1 MGRSDMMEKKDRI
14 AVIGAGFSGI
24 GAGYAASVSRGGTC
38 TVFEKDATFG
48 GLCGGFSV
56 GGFHFDKAV
65 HLSFAKEPLCQEI
78 FFSVPHEVHQP
89 ESTNYKS
96 GYWVRH
102 PAQNNLRA
110 LPVEERIRIIEGF
123 AARRQVDDVEV
134 ASYQDWLRLQ
144 FGDYFS
150 EHYPEVYTRKYW
162 GTRAEELSTT
172 WCSGRIYQP
181 SLREVLFG
189 SYPDADASA
198 NVYYAKEMRY
208 PKQGGYRAFVQRVA
222 EQLDIRYGWE
232 VCAIDTEAKV
242 LHFTNGEQY
251 AYDELI
257 STMPLPEILPLV
269 CDDEQVLA
277 EAAQLAATSMA
288 LVSVGFRRE
297 IAPPALWFYVYDE
310 DIPFARV
317 HSPSMKSAWNAP
329 QGKSSLQFEVYYS
342 EEMPLAYNDGELQEK
357 VLQSMERMGLATRD
371 DVEVID
377 VRHVKYANVIFYQG
391 MEQHRDVVLQYLAS
405 KGIHSCGR
413 FGRWDYLWSHQSFV
427 SGVEAVKRIED

>member
-1 MGRSDMMEKKDRI
+1 MTSKAEKI

-24 GAGYAASVSRGGTC
+24 GAGYSTSLLGGGTC
-38 TVFEKDATFG
+38 TVFEKDDTFG
-48 GLCGGFSV
+48 GLCGGFSI

-65 HLSFAKEPLCQEI
+65 HLSFAKEPLCQEL

-102 PAQNNLRA
+102 PAQNNLRT

-123 AARRQVDDVEV
+123 AARQHVEDGANAKV
-134 ASYQDWLRLQ
+134 ETYRDWLRLQ

-150 EHYPEVYTRKYW
+150 EHYPEAYTRKYW
-162 GTRAEELSTT
+162 GARAEELSTT

-189 SYPDADASA
+189 SYPDADQSA

-208 PKQGGYRAFVQRVA
+208 PKQGGYRTFVQKA
-222 EQLDIRYGWE
+222 ADQLDIRYGWE
-232 VCAIDTEAKV
+232 VCAIDTDAKV

-251 AYDELI
+251 AYDRLI

-269 CDDEQVLA
+269 CDDEALLQD
-277 EAAQLAATSMA
+277 AAQLEATSMA
-288 LVSVGFRRE
+288 LVSVGFCRE
-297 IAPPALWFYVYDE
+297 IEPPALWFYVYDE

-329 QGKSSLQFEVYYS
+329 KGKSSLQFEVYYS
-342 EEMPLAYNDGELQEK
+342 KEMPLAYSDDELQEK
-357 VLQSMERMGLATRD
+357 VLQSMERMGLASRE

-391 MEQHRDVVLQYLAS
+391 MEQHRDNVLRYLAS
-405 KGIHSCGR
+405 KDIHSCGR
-413 FGRWDYLWSHQSFV
+413 FGKWDYLWSNRSFL
-427 SGVEAVKRIED
+427 SGVDAAKQIGEEE

>member
-1 MGRSDMMEKKDRI
+1 MGQMYM
-14 AVIGAGFSGI
+14 
-24 GAGYAASVSRGGTC
+24 GGDTC
-38 TVFEKDATFG
+38 TVFEKDDTYG

-56 GGFHFDKAV
+56 GNFHFDKAV
-65 HLSFAKEPLCQEI
+65 HLSFAKEQLCQDV

-102 PAQNNLRA
+102 PAQNNLRS

-123 AARRQVDDVEV
+123 AARRHVEDADAAKV
-134 ASYQDWLRLQ
+134 ENYRDWLRLQ

-162 GTRAEELSTT
+162 GTRAEKLSTT

-189 SYPDADASA
+189 SYPDADQSA

-208 PKQGGYRAFVQRVA
+208 PKQGGYRSFVQKVA

-232 VCAIDTEAKV
+232 VCSIDTDKKI

-251 AYDELI
+251 AYDRLI

-269 CDDEQVLA
+269 CDDETVLKD
-277 EAAQLAATSMA
+277 AAQLEATSMA
-288 LVSVGFRRE
+288 LVSVGFHKKIE
-297 IAPPALWFYVYDE
+297 PPTLWFYVYDE

-329 QGKSSLQFEVYYS
+329 EEKSSLQLEVYYS
-342 EEMPLAYNDGELQEK
+342 REMPLAYSDEELQEK
-357 VLQSMERMGLATRD
+357 VLQSMEHMGLASRD

-377 VRHVKYANVIFYQG
+377 VRHVKYANVIFYKE
-391 MEQHRDVVLQYLAS
+391 MEKHRDAVLHYLEA
-405 KGIHSCGR
+405 KGIETCGR
-413 FGRWDYLWSHQSFV
+413 FGRWEYLWSDQSFM
-427 SGVEAVKRIED
+427 SGVSKARS